1 MQEPDTSKQLEALCR
16 AYLHFAIEHPDSY
29 RVMYTVAQPD
39 PALYTE
45 LEDEI
50 LRSGEP
56 IRQVVNASL
65 AAGTMLGDPVNI

>member
-1 MQEPDTSKQLEALCR
+1 
-16 AYLHFAIEHPDSY
+16 
-29 RVMYTVAQPD
+29 MYTVAQPD